1 MNNNNFDVYFFNFER
16 IGLWL
21 KHEADKKIYDFL
33 EEYLEKNATIP
44 VEKQIIEIINVVS
57 AFYLTTNIELL
68 KIYNQQLLKFI
79 SSSQGKRDTLQEYFE
94 RLQ

>member
-1 MNNNNFDVYFFNFER
+1 MCNNNFDVDFNFER

-44 VEKQIIEIINVVS
+44 VEKKLIEIINVVS

-68 KIYNQQLLKFI
+68 KLYNQQLLEYI
-79 SSSQGKRDTLQEYFE
+79 SRC
-94 RLQ
+94 